1 MSSTPELSPSLS
13 PTSEND
19 DFPALLTSALPS
31 PQQPVHVY
39 FGSLQPE
46 VYSDAHLIPEGEVYP
61 YTQKLRYPTPLDSQI
76 SPSGYFTIP
85 QFNADPSHP
94 IATLTPIDIP
104 VPGPEPG
111 KDPHLC
117 EGSGSP
123 TAAINGQLSR
133 TNHPSFIKL
142 PDTLPVRGQVVDSHN
157 LLTLTA
163 AKQIAASWL
172 AFTPP
177 SLSSSR
183 YGH

>member
-1 MSSTPELSPSLS
+1 MTSTPGLSPSLALTPEDDDHPFF
-13 PTSEND
+13 PT
-19 DFPALLTSALPS
+19 LLTGAMPS
-31 PQQPVHVY
+31 PQQPVH
-39 FGSLQPE
+39 GPSKPE
-46 VYSDAHLIPEGEVYP
+46 VHPGTYPIEGEVYP
-61 YTQKLRYPTPLDSQI
+61 YTQTLRYPTPLDSQI

-142 PDTLPVRGQVVDSHN
+142 PDTLPVSSQVADNHN
-157 LLTLTA
+157 LLTLTT
-163 AKQIAASWL
+163 AK
-172 AFTPP
+172 
-177 SLSSSR
+177 
-183 YGH
+183 